1 MKRQRF
7 TSRRHGFTIL
17 ELALSVMVMS
27 TLMVAMGS
35 AVLLASKAIPASD
48 NPASAAIDQSRS
60 LDLLTTDLAEALYF
74 SERTAT
80 TLAFTVPDRDGDGNP
95 ERIRYAWDGSAGDPL
110 TRQFGSSSPR
120 TVVPSVNSL
129 VFTAA
134 TESTSQTLHAGFVDG
149 VEQVVANYL
158 ATDPVGSIGPGGG
171 DGVGESFLASM
182 LPADAAS
189 WRLTAVETRAKQD
202 GPSSGTL
209 GLQIRAASLDGEP
222 LEAVLAQS
230 TVAESSLGS
239 GTFAWARMVIEA
251 KGLDP
256 LGRYVFVLF
265 NTGAGRAGT
274 FEYQSADV
282 VRSDQALVMGNDETG
297 WTVSPVQSLSYNV
310 YGVPQI
316 PGTPVDFVRE
326 HVTAIDISLQGA
338 VALRSRAV
346 VPNAPQIV
354 SRLWQLDF
362 EYDPTGLDV
371 NADDTPDWATGD
383 AAVFDEA
390 SLVGGVWV
398 ATQTLVSSPAPNL
411 DTPLTLKVRLRDTT
425 QSDASSADILLAID
439 RDGLLG
445 ANLRIRVE
453 RTGAAQQTF
462 TLLDRRPIGDRALA
476 TMNIDT
482 DGFVEVLA
490 VVMPSQSLINVRID
504 GEDLGT
510 FEYDRFSTAD
520 AARIELSPSGGV
532 GAQFKEITIA
542 VNP

>member
-7 TSRRHGFTIL
+7 TSRRPGFTIL

-95 ERIRYAWDGSAGDPL
+95 ERIRYAWAGSAGDPL
-110 TRQFGSSSPR
+110 TRQLGSSSPR
-120 TVVPSVNSL
+120 AVVPSVDSL
-129 VFTAA
+129 MFSAV
-134 TESTSQTLHAGFVDG
+134 TESTIQPLPAGLVDG

-158 ATDPVGSIGPGGG
+158 AADPVGSIGPSGSE
-171 DGVGESFLASM
+171 GVGESFLASE

-189 WRLTAVETRAKQD
+189 WRLTGVEIRGKKD

-209 GLQIRAASLDGEP
+209 DLQIRPASISGEP
-222 LEAVLAQS
+222 LEEVLAETS
-230 TVAESSLGS
+230 VAESSLGS
-239 GTFAWARMVIEA
+239 GSFVWTRMAIEA
-251 KGLDP
+251 EGLSP
-256 LGRYVFVLF
+256 AGRYAFLLF
-265 NTGAGRAGT
+265 NAGAGAPGT
-274 FEYQSADV
+274 FEFQSAGV
-282 VRSDQALVMGNDETG
+282 VQSDQALVTGNDATG
-297 WTVSPVQSLSYNV
+297 WTATPEQSLSYNV
-310 YGVPQI
+310 YGVPQVL
-316 PGTPVDFVRE
+316 GAPVDFVRE
-326 HVTAIDISLQGA
+326 HVTAIDIDLQGA
-338 VALRSRAV
+338 VVLRSRAV
-346 VPNAPQIV
+346 VSNAPQIV
-354 SRLWQLDF
+354 SSFWQLLF
-362 EYDPTGLDV
+362 ESDPTALDI

-390 SLVGGVWV
+390 SLSSGIWS
-398 ATQTLVSSPAPNL
+398 ATQTLVSSPASNL
-411 DTPLTLKVRLRDTT
+411 DTPLTLKARLRDTT
-425 QSDASSADILLAID
+425 QGDASSADVLLAID

-453 RTGAAQQTF
+453 RTGVARQTF
-462 TLLDRRPIGDRALA
+462 TLFDRRAAGDRALA
-476 TMNIDT
+476 TRNIDT
-482 DGFVEVLA
+482 DGFINVL
-490 VVMPSQSLINVRID
+490 VVVVPSQGLINVRID

-520 AARIELSPSGGV
+520 GARIELSPAGGA
-532 GAQFKEITIA
+532 GAQFNEITIW